1 VTQLGIVWEFAKKL
15 YDSTKNPAGVSIQTA
30 FVGFGSVMNNLT
42 ATSGAADAR
51 NACKISSRTQADR
64 TGNDACSP
72 GQGTYAVSSP
82 GYGNGGFFPTQSS
95 SGVTDSVIAFINNLG
110 SAPLEPLTTGA
121 ISVPI
126 DDLDPSGLQPY
137 GYLRALE
144 PNPQSNKVIWAGNLK
159 SIKLL

>member
-1 VTQLGIVWEFAKKL
+1 MGEFAKKL

-95 SGVTDSVIAFINNLG
+95 SGVTDSVIAFINNLWA
-110 SAPLEPLTTGA
+110 SIVLTYIFCHDTATIFPLTF
-121 ISVPI
+121 IF
-126 DDLDPSGLQPY
+126 
-137 GYLRALE
+137 
-144 PNPQSNKVIWAGNLK
+144 
-159 SIKLL
+159 